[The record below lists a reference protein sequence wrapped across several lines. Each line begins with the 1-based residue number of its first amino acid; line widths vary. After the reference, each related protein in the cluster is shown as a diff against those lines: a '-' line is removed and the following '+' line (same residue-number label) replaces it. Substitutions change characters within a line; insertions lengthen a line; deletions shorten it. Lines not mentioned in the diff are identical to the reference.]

1 MKYHK
6 RCLEGRPRG
15 EQFESFRLYKN
26 AKRLFRKEQRR
37 MIRRSEENYFKELS
51 GAAEIDNI
59 KFWKYVN
66 RRRNRK
72 MVTNVFT
79 LDDGRSI
86 SQPDEIAGLWA
97 NYYENLLTPEENTD
111 FDVKFKE
118 YVDNEV
124 SEITKNSIL

>member
-1 MKYHK
+1 MEYHK
-6 RCLEGRPRG
+6 RWCLEGRPR
-15 EQFESFRLYKN
+15 EQFESFRLYEN

-37 MIRRSEENYFKELS
+37 LIRKSEENDFKELS
-51 GAAEIDNI
+51 DAAEIDNI

-66 RRRNRK
+66 RRRNRRT
-72 MVTNVFT
+72 MTNVFP
-79 LDDGRSI
+79 LDDGRST

-111 FDVKFKE
+111 FDDKFNG

-124 SEITKNSIL
+124 R